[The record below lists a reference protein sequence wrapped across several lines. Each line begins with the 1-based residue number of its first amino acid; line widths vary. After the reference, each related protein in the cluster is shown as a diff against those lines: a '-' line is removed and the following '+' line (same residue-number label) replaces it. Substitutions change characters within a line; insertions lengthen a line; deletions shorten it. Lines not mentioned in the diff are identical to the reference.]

1 MEPLYRTWLITQI
14 GNRQG
19 RIEWQAQL
27 DDEME
32 VQPLDEQSLEDCSTD
47 QLEQMAG
54 VDSEKLTDLQ
64 KLSHAP
70 VQTSSSSSEVDRRIA
85 AFTPEKREKLRTISG
100 VLFEWIESFPEA
112 ERRQH
117 AREVAKVFEAIGAG
131 MTSQQKSS

>member
-1 MEPLYRTWLITQI
+1 MEPTYRTWLITQI
-14 GNRQG
+14 ANRQG

-32 VQPLDEQSLEDCSTD
+32 VQPLDEQSLKDCSTD

-70 VQTSSSSSEVDRRIA
+70 VQTSSSSSEVHRRLA
-85 AFTPEKREKLRTISG
+85 AFTPEKREKLRTISR
-100 VLFEWIESFPEA
+100 VMFDWIESFPEA

-117 AREVAKVFEAIGAG
+117 AGKVAKAFEAIAAA
-131 MTSQQKSS
+131 MASQRKSS